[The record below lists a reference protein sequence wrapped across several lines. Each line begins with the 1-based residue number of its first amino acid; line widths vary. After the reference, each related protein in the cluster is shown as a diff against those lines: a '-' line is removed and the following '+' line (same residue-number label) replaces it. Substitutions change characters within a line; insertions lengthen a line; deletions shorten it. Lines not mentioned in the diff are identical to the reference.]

1 MPGASTRLGRP
12 RRATGSIASPLQVN
26 GRRTSKRFGRFA
38 RLEIWSFYAAAALP
52 ASLPTGAEVVHVSIQ
67 IRQQPDPNTPG
78 RLEKEVKSLR
88 LISLRDNRIYEPA
101 PLCQLLVRCL
111 QNSDWPFFFLQGR
124 WSCCQ
129 FYCDRWRGRS
139 SVVRLRAKTK
149 IKDTKIW
156 SICFSTT
163 NWTISS
169 IRDDCSWSGMDSRA
183 RLCLTFCRPV
193 LMQVGAWGIC
203 FFFCCLLPL
212 RQFSSYGHGCMNREL
227 RKKNP
232 PIPT

>member
-1 MPGASTRLGRP
+1 M
-12 RRATGSIASPLQVN
+12 
-26 GRRTSKRFGRFA
+26 
-38 RLEIWSFYAAAALP
+38 P
-52 ASLPTGAEVVHVSIQ
+52 ASGKVFAKL
-67 IRQQPDPNTPG
+67 
-78 RLEKEVKSLR
+78 
-88 LISLRDNRIYEPA
+88 
-101 PLCQLLVRCL
+101 
-111 QNSDWPFFFLQGR
+111 WPFFFLQGR

-203 FFFCCLLPL
+203 FFSAACCHSDSFRRTATGAWIVNCGKKPSYSNVILSNNGKRNYNRSVNIARENISSTRACFRGRRNHRTANRKHSYLLL
-212 RQFSSYGHGCMNREL
+212 CDECGEHLEC
-227 RKKNP
+227 
-232 PIPT
+232 